1 MLPINVLG
9 QAGFEIVPT
18 FRTPH
23 VTIAFGGDLGGRLTD
38 LERLGTDRRA
48 NPYHEPRTG
57 WLMEVTMSEPYPI
70 DVIVDLNTMDETG
83 LPWAFL
89 DQAPHPDRVV
99 PGGYVVAGS
108 GRARA
113 VALVVDI
120 TDGIVHVQP
129 LRGSVASHA
138 ELLAHHPLAS

>member
-1 MLPINVLG
+1 
-9 QAGFEIVPT
+9 
-18 FRTPH
+18 
-23 VTIAFGGDLGGRLTD
+23 
-38 LERLGTDRRA
+38 
-48 NPYHEPRTG
+48 
-57 WLMEVTMSEPYPI
+57 MSEPYPI

-89 DQAPHPDRVV
+89 DYAPRPDRVV
-99 PGGYVVAGS
+99 PGAYVVAGS

-113 VALVVDI
+113 VALVVDV

-138 ELLAHHPLAS
+138 TLLAQHPLAS

>member
-1 MLPINVLG
+1 M
-9 QAGFEIVPT
+9 
-18 FRTPH
+18 R
-23 VTIAFGGDLGGRLTD
+23 
-38 LERLGTDRRA
+38 
-48 NPYHEPRTG
+48 
-57 WLMEVTMSEPYPI
+57 EPYPI

-99 PGGYVVAGS
+99 PGAYVVAGS